1 MKISVV
7 LLSAALMLGVT
18 AVVMI
23 FTVPGFKNWFFLVEM
38 IVIGL
43 VVAGFIVSGRAPR

>member
-7 LLSAALMLGVT
+7 LLSAALVLGVT

-43 VVAGFIVSGRAPR
+43 LVAGVIVRGQSPR

>member
-18 AVVMI
+18 EVVMI

-43 VVAGFIVSGRAPR
+43 VVAGFIVRGRAPR